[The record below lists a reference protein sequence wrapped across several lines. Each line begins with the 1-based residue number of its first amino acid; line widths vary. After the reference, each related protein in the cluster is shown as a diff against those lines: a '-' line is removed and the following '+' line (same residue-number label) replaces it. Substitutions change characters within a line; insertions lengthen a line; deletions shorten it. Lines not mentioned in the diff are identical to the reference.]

1 MATVPSVNDL
11 LDQRNGHVRRETSE
25 EESMSEQNERE
36 ISDEDQIMEEEY
48 AGYSLGRD
56 RSRSPRGRN
65 TKGRKREQGNPETG
79 ARRSSRSTRGI
90 NSQRF
95 QNMW

>member
-11 LDQRNGHVRRETSE
+11 LDQRNGPVRNETSE
-25 EESMSEQNERE
+25 EESMSEQNECE

-48 AGYSLGRD
+48 ADYSLGRD

-65 TKGRKREQGNPETG
+65 TEEREGEQGDPETG

-90 NSQRF
+90 KPQRF
-95 QNMW
+95 RDM